1 MIKFA
6 VCAIAFGDGMVHT
19 YLHNTVLDTY
29 SIGWVCVVTFRT
41 LALALG
47 EVVTYLQGG
56 VITSCP
62 PEASIPTA
70 AHPPSTRPITYPMG
84 ECACP
89 NASRYQA
96 PHAHVV

>member
-47 EVVTYLQGG
+47 EVVTYLQ
-56 VITSCP
+56 IHQPHEQSLM
-62 PEASIPTA
+62 SIPPTA
-70 AHPPSTRPITYPMG
+70 I
-84 ECACP
+84 EFI
-89 NASRYQA
+89 NKFQQ
-96 PHAHVV
+96 